1 MKVRVNKKAEIFSW
15 RNGEFEVGIE
25 VEAEAEAETAAGRR
39 VETRKQKIEKVV
51 SRERL

>member
-25 VEAEAEAETAAGRR
+25 VEAKAKAEAEAETAVGRP
-39 VETRKQKIEKVV
+39 TRKQKIEKIC
-51 SRERL
+51 